1 MPSKEKLPQELI
13 DQAIDHLWNDR
24 DSLSTCSRVCHAWLP
39 SARTHLFRD
48 QRLTGAKHCA
58 RFEALLEGNPDI
70 APYVRK
76 LTISEPMS
84 TAYAQNWVNRVPALV
99 GKLRRLTTL
108 EFVGLHYV
116 SLQHT
121 SPEMLSTLS
130 RLTALVLADVYFD
143 SFVDVHALLSAACN
157 IRDLCFYR
165 VCWAAPSSST
175 YGSLPVKAPPP
186 LRRLVIDS
194 WASSAM
200 LQEWLLPSARR
211 LDVRTLM
218 VRWRERDSIDVLN
231 GLLKAC
237 GTATQNLY
245 IELPTTMEGAC
256 SGTPFT
262 VRGRRYSHMHAETQ
276 VLPSLFYNT
285 NLRSLEIDGLVVPG
299 CVPWTSALLA
309 HLRAPTLEK
318 LSVTLLVLDS
328 ASISSFDWT
337 TLDSVLSQPSFK
349 GTTLHLNI
357 NLALHTNNDPRTV
370 REAVTGHLPG
380 IAQRGKLSIHCFG

>member
-1 MPSKEKLPQELI
+1 MPSKGKLPQELI

-24 DSLSTCSRVCHAWLP
+24 DSLSICSMVCHAWLP

-58 RFEALLEGNPDI
+58 RFEALLAGSPDI
-70 APYVRK
+70 AYYVRK
-76 LTISEPMS
+76 LAISEPMS

-99 GKLRRLTTL
+99 GKLHRLATL
-108 EFVGLHYV
+108 ELVGLHYI
-116 SLQHT
+116 SLQNS
-121 SPEMLSTLS
+121 SPETLSSLS
-130 RLTALVLADVYFD
+130 RLTALVFADVYFD
-143 SFVDVHALLSAACN
+143 SFIDVHTLLSAACN
-157 IRDLCFYR
+157 IKDLCFYR
-165 VCWAAPSSST
+165 VCWAAPSYST

-200 LQEWLLPSARR
+200 VQEWLLPSAQH
-211 LDVRTLM
+211 LDVSTLM
-218 VRWRERDSIDVLN
+218 VRWRERDFIDVLN

-245 IELPTTMEGAC
+245 IELPTTMEE
-256 SGTPFT
+256 SQ
-262 VRGRRYSHMHAETQ
+262 E
-276 VLPSLFYNT
+276 LPSLFHNT

-299 CVPWTSALLA
+299 CVPWVPALLA
-309 HLRAPTLEK
+309 DLRAPTLEK
-318 LSVTLLVLDS
+318 LSVSLLILDS
-328 ASISSFDWT
+328 SSISSFDWAA
-337 TLDSVLSQPSFK
+337 LDSALSRPSFK
-349 GTTLHLNI
+349 GTTLQLNI

-380 IAQRGKLSIHCFG
+380 VAQRGKLSIHCFG